1 MTITPT
7 TLEDNLIRAMN
18 GLELGALIAR
28 LQKVETN
35 RKAEIESAYGTDFC
49 TIVTVEKIYSLPKVE
64 AKTLGLEND
73 SKYPSK
79 VVVPS
84 MLNGPC
90 AVRGIMGSGRPF
102 IAIKIDVLDS
112 KTKEKIDVVVELVF
126 KRYSL
131 KGDGGKGKYMEN
143 NYVTALTNTSEKGK
157 TLPSFLYGSRGMSK
171 EQMAA
176 VKDLLD
182 GKTITAPQSKYDL
195 IRMSAQ

>member
-64 AKTLGLEND
+64 AN
-73 SKYPSK
+73 PSK